1 MAAVLICLAVFVL
14 GLVLRSV
21 GLGME
26 RRAHMRAMEMEHEA
40 RWHRENQV

>member
-1 MAAVLICLAVFVL
+1 MGALLICLLVFVV

-26 RRAHMRAMEMEHEA
+26 RRAHLRLMQLEHEA
-40 RWHRENQV
+40 RWRETP